1 MAHGFLE
8 SFSPEID
15 VFSADFMPAEN
26 VNPLI
31 VKVLEDK
38 DIDIGR
44 HTPYNV
50 TDILF
55 DISQKYYFRL
65 N

>member
-55 DISQKYYFRL
+55 
-65 N
+65 

>member
-8 SFSPEID
+8 SFSRKID
-15 VFSADFMPAEN
+15 VFSAGFMPAEN
-26 VNPLI
+26 VNPLT
-31 VKVLEDK
+31 VKVMEDK

-55 DISQKYYFRL
+55 
-65 N
+65 

>member
-8 SFSPEID
+8 SFSREID
-15 VFSADFMPAEN
+15 VFSAGFMPAEN
-26 VNPLI
+26 VNPLT
-31 VKVLEDK
+31 VKVMEDK

-44 HTPYNV
+44 HTPYN
-50 TDILF
+50 
-55 DISQKYYFRL
+55 DISQKSITFAL

>member
-8 SFSPEID
+8 SFSRDID
-15 VFSADFMPAEN
+15 VFSAGFMPAEN
-26 VNPLI
+26 VNPLT
-31 VKVLEDK
+31 VKVMEDK

-55 DISQKYYFRL
+55 
-65 N
+65 

>member
-1 MAHGFLE
+1 
-8 SFSPEID
+8 
-15 VFSADFMPAEN
+15 MPAEN
-26 VNPLI
+26 VNPLT
-31 VKVLEDK
+31 VKVMEDK

-55 DISQKYYFRL
+55 
-65 N
+65 